1 MGRERERMFY
11 LDLLLTEQSTRLR
24 DVEYM
29 MMQEDVSTIR

>member
-29 MMQEDVSTIR
+29 MMQEDGSTIR